1 MYDALLGGSHNFEV
15 DRRAAAEAIALVPD
29 LATVA
34 LHNRAFLRRAVRFLL
49 GAGVRQFVDV
59 GAGIPTAANTHEL
72 VAEAEPK
79 AKVAYVDID
88 PVAVTHAHALLADQP
103 YAIALRGDLRRPQRF
118 LARPESRRFIDF
130 GQPVAVLLVAV
141 LHLLTDDD
149 RPHEAVAVL

>member
-49 GAGVRQFVDV
+49 DAGVRQFVDV

-72 VAEAEPK
+72 APE

-88 PVAVTHAHALLADQP
+88 PVAVAHAQAILADQP
-103 YAIALRGDLRRPQRF
+103 QAIALRGDLREPGELLAQPQ
-118 LARPESRRFIDF
+118 
-130 GQPVAVLLVAV
+130 
-141 LHLLTDDD
+141 
-149 RPHEAVAVL
+149 